1 MGATLSYRYSF
12 DINSCRIAVHMKSSE
27 QEQEIVHHMED
38 CLRVAFCMQC
48 SHWSELR
55 RRWIKQGYFTES
67 LFERKEFRSNKV
79 HRALCLFCSNF
90 NLTVSKAD
98 IFNYVW
104 PDGRSVSPGS
114 VSVMVY
120 DLRILLSGQNVDIV
134 NVRGVGY
141 RLEPRRLGSSV

>member
-1 MGATLSYRYSF
+1 MLSYRYSF
-12 DINSCRIAVHMKSSE
+12 DIDSCRIAVHMKSTE
-27 QEQEIVHHMED
+27 REIVHHMDD
-38 CLRVAFCMQC
+38 CLNVAFCMQC
-48 SHWSELR
+48 SHWGELKR
-55 RRWIKQGYFTES
+55 RLVNQGYCTED

-104 PDGRSVSPGS
+104 PDGRCVSPGS

-120 DLRILLSGQNVDIV
+120 DLRILLSDQNIDIV

-141 RLEPRRLGSSV
+141 RLESRRSGR

>member
-1 MGATLSYRYSF
+1 MLSYRYSF
-12 DINSCRIAVHMKSSE
+12 DIDSCRIAVHMKRTE
-27 QEQEIVHHMED
+27 REIVHHMDD
-38 CLRVAFCMQC
+38 CLNVAFCMQC
-48 SHWSELR
+48 SHWRELKR
-55 RRWIKQGYFTES
+55 RLVNQGYCTED

-79 HRALCLFCSNF
+79 HRALCLFFSNF

-104 PDGRSVSPGS
+104 PDGRCVSPGS

-120 DLRILLSGQNVDIV
+120 DLRILLSDQNIDIV

-141 RLEPRRLGSSV
+141 RLESRRSGR